1 MATFIYCNNQT
12 AFYTMILNAK
22 SHEKYL
28 IQDNNEL
35 KISSNKNYQIKNINF
50 QKNII
55 KRHIY
60 VSIISILHYNNKL
73 RVLFFL

>member
-50 QKNII
+50 QK
-55 KRHIY
+55 KYH
-60 VSIISILHYNNKL
+60 
-73 RVLFFL
+73 